1 MTAVIQVSEPY
12 IQQFQQFIQALP
24 PQAIKLT
31 PIKNDLNEEIFK
43 RISEIKNNKIK
54 TKPLSELSWL
64 RERYV
69 QH

>member
-12 IQQFQQFIQALP
+12 IQQFQQFIQTLP

-31 PIKNDLNEEIFK
+31 PIKNNLNEEIFK
-43 RISEIKNNKIK
+43 RISEIKNNKIE
-54 TKPLSELSWL
+54 TKPLSKLSWL